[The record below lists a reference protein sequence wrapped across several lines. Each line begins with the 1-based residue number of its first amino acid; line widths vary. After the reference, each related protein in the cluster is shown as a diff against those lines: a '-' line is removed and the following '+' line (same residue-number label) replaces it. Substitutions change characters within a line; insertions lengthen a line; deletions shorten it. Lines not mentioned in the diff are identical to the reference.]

1 MPDATLHLAATILG
15 ATIGL
20 LLVVNVFRL
29 AAGVRFTHW
38 RHVLA
43 AYAACL
49 LWATCASEQAVGFLL
64 AAPIATGLELVL
76 FGRRSVVVGEG
87 AAGR

>member
-1 MPDATLHLAATILG
+1 MPDVTLHLAATIL
-15 ATIGL
+15 AAVIGL

-49 LWATCASEQAVGFLL
+49 LWATCASDYAIGFLL
-64 AAPIATGLELVL
+64 AAPIATGLELML
-76 FGRRSVVVGEG
+76 LSRR
-87 AAGR
+87 AAATQALTPAP

>member
-1 MPDATLHLAATILG
+1 MPDAPLHFAASIFG

-29 AAGVRFTHW
+29 GAGVRFTHW

-43 AYAACL
+43 AYAAGV
-49 LWATCASEQAVGFLL
+49 LWALCASEQAIGFLL
-64 AAPIATGLELVL
+64 ATPIAIGIELML
-76 FGRRSVVVGEG
+76 LGRRS
-87 AAGR
+87 AATQASSL

>member
-1 MPDATLHLAATILG
+1 MPDVTLHLVAMILG

-29 AAGVRFTHW
+29 AAGVRFAHW

-43 AYAACL
+43 AYAAGV
-49 LWATCASEQAVGFLL
+49 LWAACASEQAIGFVL
-64 AAPIATGLELVL
+64 AAPIAIGLELML
-76 FGRRSVVVGEG
+76 LGRRSV
-87 AAGR
+87 ATQASSL

>member
-1 MPDATLHLAATILG
+1 MPDATLHLAAMIFG

-29 AAGVRFTHW
+29 GAGVRFTHW

-43 AYAACL
+43 AYAACV
-49 LWATCASEQAVGFLL
+49 LWATCASDQAIGFLL
-64 AAPIATGLELVL
+64 AAPISIGLELML
-76 FGRRSVVVGEG
+76 LGRRS
-87 AAGR
+87 AAAQASSL

>member
-1 MPDATLHLAATILG
+1 MAMPDATLHLAAMILG

-20 LLVVNVFRL
+20 LLVVNAFRL

-43 AYAACL
+43 AYAAGL
-49 LWATCASEQAVGFLL
+49 LWATCASEQAIGFLL
-64 AAPIATGLELVL
+64 AAPIAIALELML
-76 FGRRSVVVGEG
+76 FRRRS
-87 AAGR
+87 AATQASSL

>member
-1 MPDATLHLAATILG
+1 MPDATLHLAAMIFG

-29 AAGVRFTHW
+29 GAGVRFTHW

-43 AYAACL
+43 AYAACV
-49 LWATCASEQAVGFLL
+49 LWATCASDQAIGFLL
-64 AAPIATGLELVL
+64 AAPIAIGLELML
-76 FGRRSVVVGEG
+76 LGRRS
-87 AAGR
+87 AAAQASSL